1 MTQRKKPAQ
10 NLHKSWHQ
18 SLPAQSLVWLSSL
31 SILSSGFVLA
41 QTESAIDNIVP
52 TAENTQTSGNA
63 VRKRTFGAPRV
74 SSPESSLL
82 EFSTRRTRLK
92 QRLNRNVASQSSE
105 PVRKP
110 RTEKQASEPAR
121 QRPSRSSEDATPNT
135 SVRRLRALVRS
146 RSRSVSG
153 GLSNSSGV
161 SRPVAIPEV
170 RVEKTQ
176 VEVSSQPRATT
187 REDKPQVEIPAVR
200 NLRDS
205 LRGNSRDTPKE
216 VTQSSNTT
224 EQPKDYNNAYIDPT
238 DYNSRTAGKYEAP
251 NSVVLTERSGSCRTP
266 LGQSLTSCVKAPV
279 TASKLT
285 EQATTRTERT
295 RATAPSWIRRSR
307 SIEVANITP
316 DTTPLRRTV
325 NNNENPSGWRAS
337 RIAAVSNLDNVRVT
351 RRAERIQSSTARQ
364 IVASSKSNYNP
375 NRFIP
380 APSNFAPQARTT
392 VSATPV
398 APSGDTLP
406 MPMTSD
412 NAVPRPSTVAYN
424 IPLESTLPRVSYR
437 GGIAYNP
444 TGLIFPLSIPAPITS
459 IFGWRT
465 HPITGDRRFHSG
477 TDIGAAM
484 GTPVIAAF
492 TGQVEVADNV
502 GGYGLTV
509 ILNHNNALQTLYGH
523 MSQLYVQPGQWVQQG
538 TLIGLVGSTGN
549 STGPHL
555 HFEVRQLTQE
565 GWVAAD
571 PSMNL
576 QYAMTQLMQSLQTAQ
591 VPKGVGSGE

>member
-63 VRKRTFGAPRV
+63 VRKTTVERAPRV
-74 SSPESSLL
+74 SSPEASVL
-82 EFSTRRTRLK
+82 EFSTRRARLK

-110 RTEKQASEPAR
+110 RTEQASEPAR
-121 QRPSRSSEDATPNT
+121 QRPLRSQDATPNT
-135 SVRRLRALVRS
+135 SVRRLRALARS

-153 GLSNSSGV
+153 KVSDSSGV
-161 SRPVAIPEV
+161 LRPVAIPEV

-176 VEVSSQPRATT
+176 VEVSSQPRATS
-187 REDKPQVEIPAVR
+187 REDKPQVEIPAR
-200 NLRDS
+200 NLRERTS
-205 LRGNSRDTPKE
+205 E
-216 VTQSSNTT
+216 ITQPSKPASQPESNTGDTT
-224 EQPKDYNNAYIDPT
+224 EKPKDYNNAYIDPT
-238 DYNSRTAGKYEAP
+238 DYNSRTADKYESP

-285 EQATTRTERT
+285 ELATTKTERT

-307 SIEVANITP
+307 SIEVADITP
-316 DTTPLRRTV
+316 DTTPVRRRTAD
-325 NNNENPSGWRAS
+325 NSENRSGWRAS

-351 RRAERIQSSTARQ
+351 RRAERIESSTARQ
-364 IVASSKSNYNP
+364 IVASSKSSYNP

-380 APSNFAPQARTT
+380 APSNFAPQIRTT
-392 VSATPV
+392 VSAAL

-424 IPLESTLPRVSYR
+424 IPLESTLPRVAYT

-538 TLIGLVGSTGN
+538 TLIGLVGSSGN

-571 PSMNL
+571 PGMNL
-576 QYAMTQLMQSLQTAQ
+576 QYAITQLMQSLQTAQ
-591 VPKGVGSGE
+591 VPQPNN